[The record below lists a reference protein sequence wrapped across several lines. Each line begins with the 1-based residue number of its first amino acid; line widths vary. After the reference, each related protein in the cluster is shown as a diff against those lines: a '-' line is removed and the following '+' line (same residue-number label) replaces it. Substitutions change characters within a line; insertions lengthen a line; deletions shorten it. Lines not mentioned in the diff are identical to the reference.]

1 MRQNLDGIAG
11 ESVLLQKLDILISTQ
26 LAKLSERKGKARPSD
41 RNFYADDTQPPPT
54 NREEMRFR
62 THFN

>member
-1 MRQNLDGIAG
+1 M
-11 ESVLLQKLDILISTQ
+11 

-62 THFN
+62 THFD